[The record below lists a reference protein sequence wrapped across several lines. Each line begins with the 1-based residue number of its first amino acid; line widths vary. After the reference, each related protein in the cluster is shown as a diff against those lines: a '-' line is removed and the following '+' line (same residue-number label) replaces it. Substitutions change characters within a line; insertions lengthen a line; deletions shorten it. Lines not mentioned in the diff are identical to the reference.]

1 MKISPVISTNG
12 LAEIINN
19 KNVVL
24 IDAGSGKHAYERYLQ
39 KHIENAFYVD
49 LNEDLAEIPDDAKNG
64 GRHPLPSPEKFAE
77 VLQRV
82 GIKENSHLIV
92 YDDKN
97 GSNAAARFWW
107 MARAAGL
114 ENVQVL
120 DGGLQQTEKFG
131 LPITQKI
138 PVADE
143 VELIK
148 FKNWELPVINLDQ
161 IESFVSAESNIL
173 VDVRE
178 TERYNGETEPIDL
191 VAGHIPGAINLPF
204 KNNLAENGFFRKPE
218 ELKKQ
223 FQDVFGNVN
232 SIAVHC
238 GSGVTAC
245 HTILAMDYA
254 GLPIPTLYVGSWSEY
269 SRNNKPIATQPR
281 K

>member
-19 KNVVL
+19 KNVIL
-24 IDAGSGKHAYERYLQ
+24 IDAGSGKSAYERYLQ
-39 KHIENAFYVD
+39 KHIKNAFYVD

-77 VLQRV
+77 VVQRV
-82 GIKENSHLIV
+82 GIKKNSHIIV

-120 DGGLQQTEKFG
+120 DGGLQQSEKFG
-131 LPITQKI
+131 LPITQEI
-138 PVADE
+138 AVADK
-143 VELIK
+143 VELII
-148 FKNWELPVINLDQ
+148 FKNWKLSVINLDQ

>member
-82 GIKENSHLIV
+82 GIKKNSLIIV

-107 MARAAGL
+107 LARAAGL
-114 ENVQVL
+114 ENIQVL

-138 PVADE
+138 PVADK
-143 VELIK
+143 VELII
-148 FKNWELPVINLDQ
+148 FKNWKLPVINLDQ
-161 IESFVSAESNIL
+161 IESFASAESNIL

-254 GLPIPTLYVGSWSEY
+254 DLPIPTLYVGSWSEY
-269 SRNNKPIATQPR
+269 SRSNKPIAAQPR

>member
-39 KHIENAFYVD
+39 KHIKNAFYVD

-77 VLQRV
+77 VVQRV
-82 GIKENSHLIV
+82 GIKKNSHIIV

-120 DGGLQQTEKFG
+120 DGGLQQSEKFG
-131 LPITQKI
+131 LPITQEI
-138 PVADE
+138 AVADK
-143 VELIK
+143 VELII
-148 FKNWELPVINLDQ
+148 FKNWKLSVINLDQ